1 MSENSQEK
9 TKKIIVSVTV
19 GAVLLLIIL
28 LAIMIYQ
35 LIAIG
40 VSRKEEA
47 ELDAKIAKY
56 EQLITEN
63 EQILD
68 ARSSDWY
75 AKRRANEL
83 GYYYGDDIFL
93 GD

>member
-1 MSENSQEK
+1 MTENSQEK
-9 TKKIIVSVTV
+9 TKRLVVSVTV
-19 GAVLLLIIL
+19 GAVLLFVFLVG
-28 LAIMIYQ
+28 IMIYQ

-40 VSRKEEA
+40 VSKKEQA
-47 ELDAKIAKY
+47 DLDAKIAKY
-56 EQLITEN
+56 EQLITKN